1 MKRFEIGA
9 APRADEEDV
18 SYIDWDEDITDDVST
33 AEHSAISQRSS
44 VITADSG
51 RASSRSTLKSTDK
64 DGKTKKSK
72 KMVVCRVALLDG
84 TTFEPKGI
92 DKNSTGQLVFDK
104 VTKHLDVIE
113 TDYFGLTFRDKTGK
127 KFWLDN
133 TKKISKQVKGG
144 TWVFEFQV
152 KFYPPDPMALKEDVT
167 RYQLSLQV
175 RVDLFNGRLPCS
187 FATYALLGSYTV
199 QAELGDWDQK
209 EFGDSVQYL
218 HDFDFAP
225 GQNAELLEKIAE
237 LHKNHRGQTPTV
249 AEAYFLEN
257 AKKLAMY
264 GVDMHDVKDSENT
277 RLSLGICATG
287 IMVYKGRLRIS
298 RFVWPKIL
306 KLSYKRDSF
315 YIKIRP
321 GEFEPHERTISFRCD
336 THKLAKRLWKTCVEH
351 HAFFRLKTADPP
363 SSDTLFPRFNT
374 RFRYSGRTAVQ
385 AKKAAEMTDREEPHI
400 ARTAE
405 RRSLHDKHKH
415 LDDSAMKKMPYDEN
429 DLHGNKHGDP
439 DATLERD
446 RNAEDLYSK
455 VQKRPNG
462 EDASDRLDHHP
473 GDEPGTEGPPGYSA
487 DTSALSDGGK
497 KSKKDKEEEKK
508 RKKEEERRRK
518 EEEKERKRLEKL
530 EKDKKKGKA
539 QETSIDDV
547 QPDPAVLE
555 QKEKDK
561 HEKSSGG
568 LFGLLRRSQRGSKSD
583 KDKSEKDAKS
593 KADAEKEQKPKPV
606 PTWALPGMQ
615 EMMEKRAAANQEQS
629 KNVDNI
635 LDLPRI
641 EVEEVNIDDLDP
653 ETQEYETDYQSK
665 TVSDLEKQ
673 SSSGA
678 DHSAVIVET
687 KGDDQVAESLTEDQL
702 KEDYMQLLRDT
713 PDITSRSRL
722 EDVEHLIKDDPRY
735 KAVDKDAR
743 KQWFKEYVDD
753 MLKSDFM
760 RLLRETPS
768 IHSQSTWPESRQE
781 IDRDPRFQAVG
792 DEDLREQWFN
802 EYVQGLLKSEFMQLL
817 KETPTVHSQCRWND
831 VKPDLEHDQRYQAVP
846 TDSQREDWFDEYIQ
860 NLKKEEFKELLSET
874 PDITSY
880 SKYDDVKHKLAHE
893 PRFVNI
899 DTDAQREQYFNEY
912 VADLLKED
920 FMQLLR
926 ETPDITSTSRLED
939 VEHKISHDPRYK
951 AVDKSARRKWFKEY
965 VDDLLKSD
973 FMRLLRETP
982 TIHSQSTWPE
992 ARQEIDNDRRFQ
1004 AVASEAR
1011 RKAWFNEYVQGLIK
1025 SEFMQLLKESP
1036 SVHSYARWD
1045 DVKADLEYDY
1055 RYQAVPTDS
1064 QRQDYFDEYIQNLK
1078 KEEFRELLRETPDI
1092 TSYTRYDD
1100 VKAELSHD
1108 QRFQNVDT
1116 EAQREKYFN
1125 NYIQDL
1131 KRANY
1136 VQLLQDTPA
1145 ITSYS
1150 EWHQSKHHID
1160 RDPRYHAVDTEL
1172 QRAKWFNEYVNV
1184 QAGRGYG
1191 DMDYGL
1197 RIGGYKS
1204 IDRKLEFIPV
1214 EPSTTATKSKP
1225 REEPMPFFEPV
1236 GETDVDSL
1244 GRKKVPPPVAKK
1256 PRGSGAYDT
1265 EDSLINSHTGVP
1277 VTVKTESYKYS
1288 PDMND
1293 VPRSTSNIPIV
1304 ETKTHKVTYEKDGIP
1319 YETEESILVSAHSV
1333 TTKSQTIDTTTVR
1346 VVEWLAYN
1354 SLSLL
1359 T

>member
-1 MKRFEIGA
+1 MLYTRANVDLDWICFEIGA

-555 QKEKDK
+555 QK
-561 HEKSSGG
+561 
-568 LFGLLRRSQRGSKSD
+568 
-583 KDKSEKDAKS
+583 
-593 KADAEKEQKPKPV
+593 PKPV

-615 EMMEKRAAANQEQS
+615 EMMEKRAAAN
-629 KNVDNI
+629 
-635 LDLPRI
+635 
-641 EVEEVNIDDLDP
+641 
-653 ETQEYETDYQSK
+653 
-665 TVSDLEKQ
+665 
-673 SSSGA
+673 
-678 DHSAVIVET
+678 
-687 KGDDQVAESLTEDQL
+687 QL

>member
-1 MKRFEIGA
+1 MLYTRANVDLDWICFEIGA

-555 QKEKDK
+555 
-561 HEKSSGG
+561 
-568 LFGLLRRSQRGSKSD
+568 
-583 KDKSEKDAKS
+583 
-593 KADAEKEQKPKPV
+593 
-606 PTWALPGMQ
+606 
-615 EMMEKRAAANQEQS
+615 
-629 KNVDNI
+629 
-635 LDLPRI
+635 
-641 EVEEVNIDDLDP
+641 
-653 ETQEYETDYQSK
+653 
-665 TVSDLEKQ
+665 
-673 SSSGA
+673 
-678 DHSAVIVET
+678 
-687 KGDDQVAESLTEDQL
+687 QL